1 MDNHSGVGVID
12 KAAAIL
18 GVLEDGPATLAQI
31 VATTH
36 VARPTAHRLLLALEH
51 HHLVGRDASGA
62 FVLGKRFLRLAAS
75 VGEDRLVAAA
85 QPVLVALRDRTDE
98 SAQLYRLHGEH
109 RICIAAA
116 DRPVG
121 LRDSIP
127 VGTTMTMTAG
137 SAAKVLL
144 AWADPDVVHRALEG
158 ARFTVADLAQVR
170 EQGWA
175 ESSAE
180 REPGV
185 SSVSAPVWGP
195 SGSVVAAVSISGPA
209 ERLTSHPGAKHAAAV
224 VDAARQLSEVLRRS
238 DEGINR

>member
-12 KAAAIL
+12 KTAMLLAA
-18 GVLEDGPATLAQI
+18 LEDGPATLAQI
-31 VATTH
+31 VDSTH
-36 VARPTAHRLLLALEH
+36 LARPTAHRLLIALEH
-51 HHLVGRDASGA
+51 HHLVGRDAAGA
-62 FVLGKRFLRLAAS
+62 FILGRRFRQLAAS

-85 QPVLVALRDRTDE
+85 QPVLVALRDRTGE
-98 SAQLYRLHGEH
+98 SAQLYRPHGEH

-127 VGTTMTMTAG
+127 VGTTMTMSAG

-144 AWADPDVVHRALEG
+144 AWSEPEMVHRALAG
-158 ARFTVADLAQVR
+158 ARFTAADLAVVR
-170 EQGWA
+170 EQGYA

-185 SSVSAPVWGP
+185 SSVSAPVWGTN
-195 SGSVVAAVSISGPA
+195 GTVIAAVSISGPA
-209 ERLTSHPGAKHAAAV
+209 ERLTYHPAHQHADAV
-224 VDAARQLSEVLRRS
+224 VSAARQLSDVLIRS
-238 DEGINR
+238 DVP

>member
-18 GVLEDGPATLAQI
+18 GVLENGPATLAEL
-31 VATTH
+31 VTATH
-36 VARPTAHRLLLALEH
+36 LARPTVHRLALALEH

-62 FVLGKRFLRLAAS
+62 FVLGSRFAQLAAA
-75 VGEDRLVAAA
+75 VGEDRLVSAAL
-85 QPVLVALRDRTDE
+85 PVLTTLRDRTSE
-98 SAQLYRLHGEH
+98 SSQLYRRHGTS
-109 RICIAAA
+109 RICIAAV

-144 AWADPDVVHRALEG
+144 AWENPDVVHPALAA
-158 ARFTVADLAQVR
+158 ARFTAADLALVR
-170 EQGWA
+170 ERGYA

-180 REPGV
+180 REIGV
-185 SSVSAPVWGP
+185 SSVSAPVWGT
-195 SGSVVAAVSISGPA
+195 SGTVVAAVSISGPA
-209 ERLTSHPGAKHAAAV
+209 DRLTGTPGRLHAGAV
-224 VDAARQLSEVLRRS
+224 VDAARQLSDVLIRTHV
-238 DEGINR
+238 G